1 MMKSNMFY
9 LILVL
14 VLTITV
20 CAAFVM
26 VNAHAKNEKPK
37 GPDEQGHALTSLWKN
52 YYSAQK
58 ADLPK
63 QMSEALDAI
72 MEQAKAKR
80 YHWDFYDAAVK
91 KVDAEVSRNWKVRQ
105 EMNTFLANAIKEYD
119 EPIVTYAYRS
129 SYGGSGLLDFVLANT
144 TRLQAGKNK
153 AFHTR
158 TAGHMNGLLNGFIQ
172 DDYEYALWSERL
184 SNRNSSKGIE
194 ALKEYLGETYPN
206 AAWNEYVSL
215 QGKYWAYREDDV
227 KAFVAKY
234 SGKAVGLF
242 GKALMFDDRM
252 SNLSRNKGT
261 EADYKALY
269 ADIKAAEKERL
280 SFRSGVDSK
289 IAGTIDSF
297 KNQIETLEEKDVS
310 IFFEG
315 DDIVVT
321 LRNLP
326 SVEVSMYLD
335 DKEGTPLFKKTVD
348 NPVKSFYVLDT
359 VKVPIP
365 RCDDGNY
372 IVKAKNGKVE
382 TMGQYIPKTLSIDLR
397 ADFDGRKFY
406 VAEYL
411 TGKPLDKVDLALIL
425 SGKVVAEAKDV
436 KVDGFTPLPENLGKV
451 MKKDTYY
458 YLRACWKDPDGFL
471 HFSKEQSIRDSRDYY
486 SERKGRVSDYCE
498 IFTDKTAFNP
508 GETVKYKVVLYS
520 GNQYV
525 SFKVFEAGEAVEVSF
540 INADDKEIAKTELKT
555 NDFGSVAGEFKIP
568 EGEKNGQYTIRVRHK
583 KSTLETKSI
592 VVDEFVLPTY
602 DLAFD
607 SIDKLYFM
615 GDEIEV
621 KGKVSSY
628 SGHPLD
634 AAEVNYEVDCW
645 GNIVADGEVKL
656 ESDGS
661 FSVKFPSV
669 KDRYWYRVTVK
680 VMDAT
685 GETSEFSRRVFVL
698 DAFNIEMALVNAAV
712 GDISLGKDKYGQCEL
727 LSENVAKVTFTSRNN
742 EGQPVPVDIKYE
754 LKDSND
760 KVVAGGEAE
769 SGSTKEITIPAP
781 GLYTLVATSSVKATD
796 GKEISSKSEMKI
808 LVVGDGDMALNADV
822 ENFFKLVGPCSDCS
836 VKDGEEIKVQFGAGA
851 GPVWAVAEL
860 FDENRKPLG
869 RKLVHLDGKPGSEG
883 SVKTLSFEYKS
894 EYPDAL
900 TLYIFYFRN
909 GTHYIFHREF
919 KREKTILNLPLTFSS
934 FEDKAYPGKQ
944 YSFTLKSDP
953 GTEMVAAIF
962 DKASERIS
970 PNQWET
976 VRLVNLGA
984 RPVYFDVMDGSIDR
998 GRIFDYGDRKMMKTR
1013 AAAGAVNEAM
1023 VLEAAPMMEDQ
1034 VMVEESYLS
1043 AEDASAA
1050 DLDEVSVRSDFS
1062 TALAFEPYLRT
1073 DGNGSATLKF
1083 KTSDKLSTFIVQVF
1097 AHTKEMKNALLRQEM
1112 TVSIP
1117 VKVNVVEPKYIYK
1130 GDKYVLHATVSS
1142 STDKPVSGTVALQT
1156 YSGLDIEGAKPFAT
1170 VSKKVTVPA
1179 RKTVPVEF
1187 TVDPKGHDMLGL
1199 KVVFAD
1205 NAKSFSDAVL
1215 VPLPVYEAE
1224 QTLTESHSAVLLAG
1238 MDKDALIKRIRS
1250 AFTGTTSAGAEY
1262 KEIDIR
1268 QMVLDAIPSKVEP
1281 EGKDILSLTE
1291 AYYVRRVAEKLG
1303 ADFKFK
1309 TSDEDILDKIVA
1321 CQNADGGFGWFE
1333 GMKSSPVIT
1342 AVVLER
1348 FAKLRDAGLAEEV
1361 ADSQKAVAFLD
1372 KNQFVHSDWPYWSG
1386 WLSTAQ
1392 YAHVRSMYSS
1402 VKFDVSKETI
1412 SEASE
1417 YSKNFKEFKKYIKD
1431 YLIPSQ
1437 KDGRGLQGQILAKAR
1452 RIKTLV
1458 NLVYG
1463 EGGLKLASDWG
1474 IKMSADQKMRSS
1486 IVADI
1491 ASLDEYA
1498 VEHRDGGWY
1507 YPNAVMPW
1515 RGLLES
1521 ELYAHSLL
1529 CDLLSDTR
1537 VSRSLSGAEGSG
1549 VEGSGVEGQ
1558 EAKIADG
1565 IRIWMMLQK
1574 ETQKW
1579 GEDPA
1584 FVDAINSVLT
1594 GGEDVLSTR
1603 VILMT
1608 KTYRK
1613 PFKEIVAA
1621 GNGFTIER
1629 HFYKEVQ
1636 GENSSVT
1643 LLEIYPGMKLSR
1655 GEKIITEYK
1664 IWNQENRSFVKLVAP
1679 REAAFRPVDQ
1689 LSGHVG
1695 WWYRPIGSWAVSPQG
1710 YRNVKADRTEYYFDV
1725 YPEENTTVT
1734 EEFYITQEGTFSA
1747 PVVTI
1752 ESLYAP
1758 HYRANDKFGG
1768 TVNVLE

>member
-1 MMKSNMFY
+1 MKKNMFY
-9 LILVL
+9 LILVA
-14 VLTITV
+14 VVI
-20 CAAFVM
+20 CAAAIVACAY
-26 VNAHAKNEKPK
+26 VKTDKPK
-37 GPDEQGHALTSLWKN
+37 NPDEQGHALTSLWKN

-63 QMSEALDAI
+63 KMSEALDAI

-105 EMNTFLANAIKEYD
+105 EMNTFLSNAIKEYD

-129 SYGGSGLLDFVLANT
+129 SYGGSGLLDFVLANK

-158 TAGHMNGLLNGFIQ
+158 TDGQMNGLLNGFIK

-184 SNRNSSKGIE
+184 GGRNSSKGFE

-215 QGKYWAYREDDV
+215 QGRYWAYREDDV

-289 IAGTIDSF
+289 IAGTIESF

-382 TMGQYIPKTLSIDLR
+382 TMGQYIPKTLSIALR
-397 ADFDGRKFY
+397 EDFDGRKFY

-411 TGKPLDKVDLALIL
+411 TGKPLPQVDLALIL

-436 KVDGFTPLPENLGKV
+436 KVDGFTPLPEDLKKV

-508 GETVKYKVVLYS
+508 GETVKYKAVLYS

-555 NDFGSVAGEFKIP
+555 NEFGSVAGEFKIP
-568 EGEKNGQYTIRVRHK
+568 EGEKNGRYTIKVRHK
-583 KSTLETKSI
+583 NSTLETKSI

-698 DAFNIEMALVNAAV
+698 DAFNIEMSLVNAAV

-781 GLYTLVATSSVKATD
+781 GLYILVATSSVKATD

-808 LVVGDGDMALNADV
+808 LVIGDGDNALNADV
-822 ENFFKLVGPCSDCS
+822 ENFFKLVGSCSDCS

-869 RKLVHLDGKPGSEG
+869 RELVHLDGKPGSEG

-919 KREKTILNLPLTFSS
+919 QREKTILNLPLTFSS

-998 GRIFDYGDRKMMKTR
+998 GRIFDYGDRKMLKSR
-1013 AAAGAVNEAM
+1013 AAGAVNDAM
-1023 VLEAAPMMEDQ
+1023 VLEAAPMM
-1034 VMVEESYLS
+1034 VEESAMMMDRV
-1043 AEDASAA
+1043 AEDAEESSSAA
-1050 DLDEVSVRSDFS
+1050 LDEVSVRSDFS
-1062 TALAFEPYLRT
+1062 TALAFEPYLKT
-1073 DGNGSATLKF
+1073 DSNGSATLKF
-1083 KTSDKLSTFIVQVF
+1083 KTSDKLSTFVVQVF
-1097 AHTKEMKNALLRQEM
+1097 AHTKEMRNAILRQEM

-1238 MDKDALIKRIRS
+1238 MDKNALLQRIRS

-1262 KEIDIR
+1262 KEIDVR

-1281 EGKDILSLTE
+1281 AGKDILSLTE

-1303 ADFKFK
+1303 ADFKFT

-1537 VSRSLSGAEGSG
+1537 VSRSLSGAEGPSG
-1549 VEGSGVEGQ
+1549 AEGQ

-1603 VILMT
+1603 VILMS
-1608 KTYRK
+1608 KTYRE
-1613 PFKEIVAA
+1613 PFNKIVAA

-1636 GENSSVT
+1636 GENSSVN

>member
-1 MMKSNMFY
+1 MLY
-9 LILVL
+9 LILAVVAICSAAVIARAFIKRTDNPIVSVKGSDDQGH
-14 VLTITV
+14 VLT
-20 CAAFVM
+20 
-26 VNAHAKNEKPK
+26 N
-37 GPDEQGHALTSLWKN
+37 LWKN
-52 YYSAQK
+52 YYAAQK

-63 QMSEALDAI
+63 KMSESLDAI

-91 KVDAEVSRNWKVRQ
+91 KVDAEVSRNWKKRQ
-105 EMNTFLANAIKEYD
+105 EMNNFLANAIKEYD
-119 EPIVTYAYRS
+119 EPIVTYTYRS
-129 SYGGSGLLDFVLANT
+129 SRGESGLMDFVLTNK

-158 TAGHMNGLLNGFIQ
+158 TYKQMNGLLNDFIK
-172 DDYEYALWSERL
+172 DDYEYALWSERI
-184 SNRNSSKGIE
+184 NGRETSKAIT
-194 ALKEYLGETYPN
+194 ALKEYLGDTYPN
-206 AAWNEYVSL
+206 AAWNECYSL
-215 QGKYWAYREDDV
+215 MNRYWNYRKADV
-227 KAFVAKY
+227 EAFVSKY
-234 SGKAVGLF
+234 EGKAINLF
-242 GKALMFDDRM
+242 GKAMLFDDRM
-252 SNLSRNKGT
+252 TYLSREKGS

-269 ADIKAAEKERL
+269 ADIKAAEKERI
-280 SFRSGVDSK
+280 SYRSGVDSK
-289 IAGTIDSF
+289 IAGTIDEF
-297 KNQIETLEEKDVS
+297 KNQMEVLEDKDVS
-310 IFFEG
+310 LFFE
-315 DDIVVT
+315 DNDIVVT

-326 SVEVSMYLD
+326 SVEVSMFLD
-335 DKEGTPLFKKTVD
+335 DKEGTPLFKKTLD
-348 NPVKSFYVLDT
+348 NPRKSFYVRDT
-359 VKVPIP
+359 VRVPIP

-372 IVKAKNGKVE
+372 IVKARNGKID
-382 TMGQYIPKTLSIDLR
+382 TQGQYIPKTLSIALR
-397 ADFDGRKFY
+397 EDFDGRKFY
-406 VAEYL
+406 VANYQSGE
-411 TGKPLDKVDLALIL
+411 PLKKVDLTLIH
-425 SGKVVAEAKDV
+425 SGKILAEAKDV
-436 KVDGFTPLPENLGKV
+436 LVDGFTPLPQEFVKV
-451 MKKDTYY
+451 MKADAYY
-458 YLRACWKDPDGFL
+458 YLRAAWKDSDGFL
-471 HFSKEQSIRDSRDYY
+471 HYTKEQSLKNSRDYY
-486 SERKGRVSDYCE
+486 SERKGYVGKYCE

-508 GETVKYKVVLYS
+508 GETVKFKAVLYT

-525 SFKVFEAGEAVEVSF
+525 SFKVFDAGEEIEATF
-540 INADDKEIAKTELKT
+540 INAEDKEIAKTELKT
-555 NDFGSVAGEFKIP
+555 NEFGSVAGEFKIP
-568 EGEKNGQYTIRVRHK
+568 EGERNGRFTIKIRYKN
-583 KSTLETKSI
+583 STMESKEI

-602 DLAFD
+602 DLSFD
-607 SIDKLYFM
+607 SVDKLYFM

-634 AAEVNYEVDCW
+634 AAEVTYVVDSW
-645 GNIVADGEVKL
+645 GTIITEGEIKL

-661 FSVKFPSV
+661 FALKFPSAV
-669 KDRYWYRVTVK
+669 NRYGYRVTVK
-680 VMDAT
+680 VKDAT
-685 GETSEFSRRVFVL
+685 GETSEFSRRVYVL
-698 DAFNIEMALVNAAV
+698 NAFNIEMDLQNASV
-712 GDISLGKDKYGQCEL
+712 GDVALGNSKYGKCEL
-727 LSENVAKVTFTSRNN
+727 LAGKVAKVTFTSRNN
-742 EGQPVPVDIKYE
+742 EGQKVPVDIKYE
-754 LKDSND
+754 LKDSKD
-760 KVVAGGEAE
+760 AVVASGEAE
-769 SGSTKEITIPAP
+769 SGSTKEITIPAA
-781 GLYTLVATSSVKATD
+781 GLYTLVASSTVKAPD
-796 GKEISSKSEMKI
+796 DKEISSKSEMSI
-808 LVVGDGDMALNADV
+808 LVVGDDDQAIQADV
-822 ENFFKLVGPCSDCS
+822 ENFFKLVGPCADCS

-860 FDENRKPLG
+860 FDEQRKPLG
-869 RKLVHLDGKPGSEG
+869 RELIQLDGKPGSDG
-883 SVKTLSFEYKS
+883 SIKTLSFEYKS

-909 GTHYIFHREF
+909 GTHYVFHREF
-919 KREKTILNLPLTFSS
+919 QREKTILDLPLTFTS

-970 PNQWET
+970 PNFWKT
-976 VRLVNLGA
+976 VNLVNLGA
-984 RPVYFDVMDGSIDR
+984 RPVYYDVMDGSIDR
-998 GRIFDYGDRKMMKTR
+998 GRIYDYDDRKMMKTR
-1013 AAAGAVNEAM
+1013 AAGKNEAM
-1023 VLEAAPMMEDQ
+1023 VLEAAPMMA
-1034 VMVEESYLS
+1034 EESAVMMDRVSEES
-1043 AEDASAA
+1043 ADSAA
-1050 DLDEVSVRSDFS
+1050 ELDEVGVRSDFS

-1073 DGNGSATLKF
+1073 DSNGNATLKF
-1083 KTSDKLSTFIVQVF
+1083 KTSDKLSTFVVQVF

-1142 STDKPVSGTVALQT
+1142 SSDKPVSGTVALQT
-1156 YSGLDIEGAKPFAT
+1156 YAGSDYEGAKPFAT
-1170 VSKKVTVPA
+1170 LSKKVTVPA
-1179 RKTVPVEF
+1179 GKTVPVEF
-1187 TVDPKGHDMLGL
+1187 TVDPKGHDLLGL

-1205 NAKSFSDAVL
+1205 AAKSFSDAVF
-1215 VPLPVYEAE
+1215 VTLPVLEAE
-1224 QTLTESHSAVLLAG
+1224 QTLTEAHSAVLLAG
-1238 MDKDALIKRIRS
+1238 MDKNALIQRIRS
-1250 AFTGTTSAGAEY
+1250 AFTGTTSSGAEY

-1281 EGKDILSLTE
+1281 EGKDLLSLTE
-1291 AYYVRRVAEKLG
+1291 AFYVRRVAEKLG
-1303 ADFKFK
+1303 ASLDYM

-1361 ADSQKAVAFLD
+1361 ADSDAAITFLD
-1372 KNQFVHSDWPYWSG
+1372 KNQFIHDSWPYWCG

-1392 YAHVRSMYSS
+1392 YAYVRSMYSS

-1458 NLVYG
+1458 NLVHG
-1463 EGGLKLASDWG
+1463 DGGLDLASAWG
-1474 IKMSADQKMRSS
+1474 IKLSADSKMRSS
-1486 IVADI
+1486 IVADV

-1529 CDLLSDTR
+1529 CDLLSD
-1537 VSRSLSGAEGSG
+1537 SRIQSGNKEEIA
-1549 VEGSGVEGQ
+1549 
-1558 EAKIADG
+1558 IADG

-1608 KTYRK
+1608 KTYK
-1613 PFKEIVAA
+1613 VPFSKVVAA

-1636 GENSSVT
+1636 GENST
-1643 LLEIYPGMKLSR
+1643 KNLLEIYPGMKLKR

-1664 IWNQENRSFVKLVAP
+1664 IWNQENRSFVKLNAP
-1679 REAAFRPVDQ
+1679 REAAFRPVNQ

-1695 WWYRPIGSWAVSPQG
+1695 WWYRPIGSYAVSPQG

-1734 EEFYITQEGTFSA
+1734 EEFYITQEGVFTA

-1768 TVNVLE
+1768 ALNVLE

>member
-1 MMKSNMFY
+1 MKSNMFY
-9 LILVL
+9 LIL
-14 VLTITV
+14 TV
-20 CAAFVM
+20 AVICAVTAV
-26 VNAHAKNEKPK
+26 ACAYAKNEKPK
-37 GPDEQGHALTSLWKN
+37 GPDDQGHVLSTLWKN
-52 YYSAQK
+52 YYAAQK

-63 QMSEALDAI
+63 KMSESLDAI
-72 MEQAKAKR
+72 MEQAKSKR

-105 EMNTFLANAIKEYD
+105 EMNTFLANAVKEYD
-119 EPIVTYAYRS
+119 EPIVTYTYRS
-129 SYGGSGLLDFVLANT
+129 SYGGSGLLDYVLANK

-158 TAGHMNGLLNGFIQ
+158 TSGQMNDLLNGFIK
-172 DDYEYALWSERL
+172 DDYEYALWAERL
-184 SNRNSSKGIE
+184 GGRNSTKGFE

-215 QGKYWAYREDDV
+215 QGRYWSYRKDDV
-227 KAFVAKY
+227 KAFIDKY
-234 SGKAVGLF
+234 SGKAIGLF
-242 GKALMFDDRM
+242 GKALLFEDRM
-252 SNLSRNKGT
+252 NDLPRNKGT

-280 SFRSGVDSK
+280 SYKSGVDSK
-289 IAGTIDSF
+289 IAGTVKSF
-297 KNQIETLEEKDVS
+297 QNQMETLDDKDVS
-310 IFFEG
+310 LFFEG

-335 DKEGTPLFKKTVD
+335 NKEGTPLFKKTVD
-348 NPVKSFYVLDT
+348 NPRKSFYVLDT

-372 IVKAKNGKVE
+372 IVKARNGKVE
-382 TMGQYIPKTLSIDLR
+382 TIGQYIPKTLSIALR
-397 ADFDGRKFY
+397 EDFEGRKFY

-411 TGKPLDKVDLALIL
+411 TGKPLANVDLALIL

-436 KVDGFTPLPENLGKV
+436 KVDGFTPLPEALVKA

-471 HFSKEQSIRDSRDYY
+471 HFSKEQSLRDTRDYY

-498 IFTDKTAFNP
+498 ILTDKTAFNP
-508 GETVKYKVVLYS
+508 GETVKYKAVLYS

-525 SFKVFEAGEAVEVSF
+525 SFKVFEAGEAIQVSL
-540 INADDKEIAKTELKT
+540 INAENKEIAKTELKT
-555 NDFGSVAGEFKIP
+555 NEFGSVAGEFKIP
-568 EGEKNGQYTIRVRHK
+568 EGERNGRYTIKVRHK
-583 KSTLETKSI
+583 NSTLETKSI

-607 SIDKLYFM
+607 SIDQLYFM

-645 GNIVADGEVKL
+645 GNIVADGEVEL

-698 DAFNIEMALVNAAV
+698 DAFNIEMNLVNAAE
-712 GDISLGKDKYGQCEL
+712 GDIVLGKDKYGQCDL

-742 EGQPVPVDIKYE
+742 EGQPVPVGIKYE
-754 LKDSND
+754 LKDSDD
-760 KVVAGGEAE
+760 KVVATGEAE
-769 SGSTKEITIPAP
+769 SGSTKEIAIPAP
-781 GLYTLVATSSVKATD
+781 GLYTLVSTSSVKATD

-808 LVVGDGDMALNADV
+808 LLVGDGDKSLNADV
-822 ENFFKLVGPCSDCS
+822 ENFFKLVGSCADCS
-836 VKDGEEIKVQFGAGA
+836 VKDGEEIKVQFGAGE

-860 FDENRKPLG
+860 FDELRKPLG
-869 RKLVHLDGKPGSEG
+869 RELVHLDGKPGSEG
-883 SVKTLSFEYKS
+883 SVKTLSFKYKS

-900 TLYIFYFRN
+900 TLYIFYFRK
-909 GTHYIFHREF
+909 GTHYVFHREF
-919 KREKTILNLPLTFSS
+919 QREKTILNLPLTFTS

-1013 AAAGAVNEAM
+1013 AAAGAVNDAM
-1023 VLEAAPMMEDQ
+1023 VLEAAPMM
-1034 VMVEESYLS
+1034 VEESAMMMDRV
-1043 AEDASAA
+1043 AEDAEESSSAA
-1050 DLDEVSVRSDFS
+1050 LDEVAVRSDFS

-1142 STDKPVSGTVALQT
+1142 SSDKPVSGTVALQT

-1179 RKTVPVEF
+1179 GKSVPVEF

-1224 QTLTESHSAVLLAG
+1224 QTLTEAHSAVLLAG
-1238 MDKDALIKRIRS
+1238 MDKNALIQRIRS
-1250 AFTGTTSAGAEY
+1250 AFTGTSSAGAEY

-1281 EGKDILSLTE
+1281 DGKDILSLTE

-1303 ADFKFK
+1303 ADFKFT
-1309 TSDEDILDKIVA
+1309 TSDADILDKIVA

-1372 KNQFVHSDWPYWSG
+1372 KNQFVHGDWPYWSG
-1386 WLSTAQ
+1386 WISAAQ
-1392 YAHVRSMYSS
+1392 YAYVRSMYPS

-1412 SEASE
+1412 SEKSE
-1417 YSKNFKEFKKYIKD
+1417 YSKNFREFKKYIKD

-1474 IKMSADQKMRSS
+1474 IKISADQKMRSS

-1529 CDLLSDTR
+1529 CDLLSDKR
-1537 VSRSLSGAEGSG
+1537 VDSGSA
-1549 VEGSGVEGQ
+1549 V

-1584 FVDAINSVLT
+1584 FVDAVNSVLT

-1636 GENSSVT
+1636 GENSSVN

-1664 IWNQENRSFVKLVAP
+1664 IWNQENRSFVKLTAP

-1768 TVNVLE
+1768 TLNIIE

>member
-1 MMKSNMFY
+1 
-9 LILVL
+9 
-14 VLTITV
+14 
-20 CAAFVM
+20 
-26 VNAHAKNEKPK
+26 
-37 GPDEQGHALTSLWKN
+37 
-52 YYSAQK
+52 
-58 ADLPK
+58 
-63 QMSEALDAI
+63 

-105 EMNTFLANAIKEYD
+105 EMNTFLFNAVKEYD

-129 SYGGSGLLDFVLANT
+129 SQGHRDLIEYVLTNK
-144 TRLQAGKNK
+144 TRLQAGRNPV
-153 AFHTR
+153 FYTR
-158 TAGHMNGLLNGFIQ
+158 TSSQMNGLLNMFIK
-172 DDYEYALWSERL
+172 DDYEYALWSERVGGR
-184 SNRNSSKGIE
+184 STSKGNKSL
-194 ALKEYLGETYPN
+194 AEYLGETYPN

-215 QGKYWAYREDDV
+215 QGRYWAYREDDV

-242 GKALMFDDRM
+242 GKALMFEDRM
-252 SNLSRNKGT
+252 SYLSRNKGT

-289 IAGTIDSF
+289 IAGTIESF

-348 NPVKSFYVLDT
+348 NPKKSFYVLDT

-382 TMGQYIPKTLSIDLR
+382 TMGQYIPKTLSIALR
-397 ADFDGRKFY
+397 EDFDGRKFY

-411 TGKPLDKVDLALIL
+411 TGKPLPQVDLALIL

-436 KVDGFTPLPENLGKV
+436 KVDGFTPLPEDLKKV

-471 HFSKEQSIRDSRDYY
+471 HFSKEQSIRNSRDYY
-486 SERKGRVSDYCE
+486 SERKGHVSNYCE

-508 GETVKYKVVLYS
+508 GETVKYKAVLYS

-525 SFKVFEAGEAVEVSF
+525 SFKVFEAGEAAQVSL
-540 INADDKEIAKTELKT
+540 INTEDKEIAKTELKT
-555 NDFGSVAGEFKIP
+555 NEFGSVAGEFKIP
-568 EGEKNGQYTIRVRHK
+568 EGERNGRYTIKVRHK
-583 KSTLETKSI
+583 NSTLETKSI

-742 EGQPVPVDIKYE
+742 EGQPVPVGIKYE
-754 LKDSND
+754 LKDSKDN
-760 KVVAGGEAE
+760 VVASGETE
-769 SGSTKEITIPAP
+769 SGSTKDITIPAP

-796 GKEISSKSEMKI
+796 GKNISSKSEMKI
-808 LVVGDGDMALNADV
+808 LVIGDGDKALNADV

-836 VKDGEEIKVQFGAGA
+836 VKDGEEIRVQFGAGA

-869 RKLVHLDGKPGSEG
+869 RELVHLDGKPGSEG

-894 EYPDAL
+894 DYPDAL

-909 GTHYIFHREF
+909 GTHYVFHREF
-919 KREKTILNLPLTFSS
+919 QREKTILDLPLTFTS

-998 GRIFDYGDRKMMKTR
+998 GRIFDYGDRKMLKSR
-1013 AAAGAVNEAM
+1013 AAGAVNDAM
-1023 VLEAAPMMEDQ
+1023 VLEAAPMM
-1034 VMVEESYLS
+1034 VEESAMMMDRV
-1043 AEDASAA
+1043 AEDAEESSTSAA
-1050 DLDEVSVRSDFS
+1050 LDEVTVRSDFS
-1062 TALAFEPYLRT
+1062 TALAFEPYLKT
-1073 DGNGSATLKF
+1073 DSNGSATLKF
-1083 KTSDKLSTFIVQVF
+1083 KTSDKLSTFVVQVF

-1130 GDKYVLHATVSS
+1130 GDKYVLHATISS

-1156 YSGLDIEGAKPFAT
+1156 YSGLDIEGKKPFAT

-1238 MDKDALIKRIRS
+1238 MDKNALIQRLRG
-1250 AFTGTTSAGAEY
+1250 AFTGTTSMGAEY
-1262 KEIDIR
+1262 KEVDVR

-1281 EGKDILSLTE
+1281 SGQDILSLTE
-1291 AYYVRRVAEKLG
+1291 AYYVRRVVEKLG
-1303 ADFKFK
+1303 ADFKFA
-1309 TSDEDILDKIVA
+1309 TSDE
-1321 CQNADGGFGWFE
+1321 
-1333 GMKSSPVIT
+1333 VI
-1342 AVVLER
+1342 
-1348 FAKLRDAGLAEEV
+1348 
-1361 ADSQKAVAFLD
+1361 
-1372 KNQFVHSDWPYWSG
+1372 
-1386 WLSTAQ
+1386 
-1392 YAHVRSMYSS
+1392 
-1402 VKFDVSKETI
+1402 
-1412 SEASE
+1412 
-1417 YSKNFKEFKKYIKD
+1417 
-1431 YLIPSQ
+1431 
-1437 KDGRGLQGQILAKAR
+1437 
-1452 RIKTLV
+1452 
-1458 NLVYG
+1458 
-1463 EGGLKLASDWG
+1463 
-1474 IKMSADQKMRSS
+1474 
-1486 IVADI
+1486 
-1491 ASLDEYA
+1491 
-1498 VEHRDGGWY
+1498 
-1507 YPNAVMPW
+1507 
-1515 RGLLES
+1515 
-1521 ELYAHSLL
+1521 
-1529 CDLLSDTR
+1529 
-1537 VSRSLSGAEGSG
+1537 
-1549 VEGSGVEGQ
+1549 
-1558 EAKIADG
+1558 
-1565 IRIWMMLQK
+1565 
-1574 ETQKW
+1574 
-1579 GEDPA
+1579 
-1584 FVDAINSVLT
+1584 
-1594 GGEDVLSTR
+1594 
-1603 VILMT
+1603 
-1608 KTYRK
+1608 
-1613 PFKEIVAA
+1613 
-1621 GNGFTIER
+1621 
-1629 HFYKEVQ
+1629 
-1636 GENSSVT
+1636 
-1643 LLEIYPGMKLSR
+1643 
-1655 GEKIITEYK
+1655 
-1664 IWNQENRSFVKLVAP
+1664 
-1679 REAAFRPVDQ
+1679 
-1689 LSGHVG
+1689 
-1695 WWYRPIGSWAVSPQG
+1695 
-1710 YRNVKADRTEYYFDV
+1710 
-1725 YPEENTTVT
+1725 
-1734 EEFYITQEGTFSA
+1734 
-1747 PVVTI
+1747 
-1752 ESLYAP
+1752 
-1758 HYRANDKFGG
+1758 
-1768 TVNVLE
+1768 

>member
-1 MMKSNMFY
+1 MFY
-9 LILVL
+9 LILAIAVAC
-14 VLTITV
+14 VAAV
-20 CAAFVM
+20 VACAYVRT
-26 VNAHAKNEKPK
+26 NDSDKAKKL
-37 GPDEQGHALTSLWKN
+37 DEQGHALASLWKN
-52 YYSAQK
+52 YYAAQK

-63 QMSEALDAI
+63 KMSEALDEI
-72 MEQAKAKR
+72 ITTAKSKR
-80 YHWDFYDAAVK
+80 YHWDFYDAWVK

-105 EMNTFLANAIKEYD
+105 EMNTALANAVKEYD
-119 EPIVTYAYRS
+119 EPIVTYTYRS
-129 SYGGSGLLDFVLANT
+129 SYGGSGLLDYVLANK
-144 TRLQAGKNK
+144 TRLQAGKNTI
-153 AFHTR
+153 FHKR
-158 TAGHMNGLLNGFIQ
+158 TAGQMNGLLNDFIK
-172 DDYEYALWSERL
+172 DDYEYALWSERI
-184 SNRNSSKGIE
+184 SNRSTTKGNE

-206 AAWNEYVSL
+206 AAWNEYLSL
-215 QGKYWAYREDDV
+215 DNRYWSYRGDDV
-227 KAFVAKY
+227 KAFVEKY
-234 SGKAVGLF
+234 AGKAVSLF
-242 GKALMFDDRM
+242 GKALLFEDRM
-252 SNLSRNKGT
+252 TLLSREKGS
-261 EADYKALY
+261 EAEYKALY
-269 ADIKAAEKERL
+269 EDIKAAEKERI
-280 SFRSGVDSK
+280 SYRSGVDSK

-297 KNQIETLEEKDVS
+297 KNQMDVLENKDVS
-310 IFFEG
+310 ISFQ
-315 DDIVVT
+315 DNDIVVT

-326 SVEVSMYLD
+326 SVDVSMFLD
-335 DKEGTPLFKKTVD
+335 DKEGTPLFKKTVN
-348 NPVKSFYVLDT
+348 NPKKSFYVLDT
-359 VKVPIP
+359 VRIPIP

-372 IVKAKNGKVE
+372 VVKAKNGKIE
-382 TMGQYIPKTLSIDLR
+382 AQGQYIPKTLSIALR
-397 ADFDGRKFY
+397 EDFDGRKFY
-406 VAEYL
+406 VADYQSGE
-411 TGKPLDKVDLALIL
+411 PLKKVDLILIH
-425 SGKVVAEAKDV
+425 SGKVIAEAKDV
-436 KVDGFTPLPENLGKV
+436 TVNGFTPLPEEFGKV
-451 MKKDTYY
+451 MKADVYY
-458 YLRACWKDPDGFL
+458 YLRASWKDSDGFI
-471 HFSKEQSIRDSRDYY
+471 HMSKEQSLHNSRDYY
-486 SERKGRVSDYCE
+486 NERKGYIGNYCDL
-498 IFTDKTAFNP
+498 FTDKTAFNP
-508 GETVKYKVVLYS
+508 GETVKFKAVLYS

-525 SFKVFEAGEAVEVSF
+525 SFKVLDAGEAIEASF
-540 INADDKEIAKTELKT
+540 INAENKEIAKTELKT
-555 NDFGSVAGEFKIP
+555 NEFGSVAGEFKIP
-568 EGEKNGQYTIRVRHK
+568 EGERNGRFTIKIRYKNSV
-583 KSTLETKSI
+583 LESKSI

-602 DLAFD
+602 DLSFE
-607 SIDKLYFM
+607 SVDKLYFV

-634 AAEVNYEVDCW
+634 AAEVTYEIDSW
-645 GNIVADGEVKL
+645 GTLLADGEIKL

-669 KDRYWYRVTVK
+669 KDRYWYRLKVK
-680 VMDAT
+680 VKDAT

-698 DAFNIEMALVNAAV
+698 NAFSIEMNVENAAS
-712 GDISLGKDKYGQCEL
+712 GDIALGSGRYGRCEL
-727 LSENVAKVTFTSRNN
+727 LSEKVARVTFTSKNN
-742 EGQPVPVDIKYE
+742 EGQKVPVDISFE
-754 LKDSND
+754 LKDAND
-760 KVVAGGEAE
+760 KVVFKGEAE
-769 SGSTKEITIPAP
+769 SGSTKEIPIPSP
-781 GLYTLVATSSVKATD
+781 GLYTLEASATVEATD
-796 GKEISSKSEMKI
+796 GKEISSKSEMSF
-808 LVVGDGDMALNADV
+808 LVVGDDDKAINADV

-836 VKDGEEIKVQFGAGA
+836 VKDGEAIKVQFGAGA

-860 FDENRKPLG
+860 FDEQRKPLA
-869 RKLVHLDGKPGSEG
+869 RELVQLDGKPGSEG
-883 SVKTLSFEYKS
+883 SIKTLSFEYKN

-909 GTHYIFHREF
+909 ETHYVFHREF
-919 KREKTILNLPLTFSS
+919 KREKTILDLPLSFTS

-944 YSFTLKSDP
+944 YSFVLKSDP

-970 PNQWET
+970 PNIWET
-976 VRLVNLGA
+976 VNLVNLGA
-984 RPVYFDVMDGSIDR
+984 RPVYYDAMDGSVDR
-998 GRIFDYGDRKMMKTR
+998 GRIYDYDRRMMSTR
-1013 AAAGAVNEAM
+1013 AAGKNGAM
-1023 VLEAAPMMEDQ
+1023 VLESAPMMVEDSE
-1034 VMVEESYLS
+1034 VMMEKVSEES
-1043 AEDASAA
+1043 A
-1050 DLDEVSVRSDFS
+1050 DSSVELDEVEVRSDFS

-1073 DGNGSATLKF
+1073 DSKGSAILKF
-1083 KTSDKLSTFIVQVF
+1083 KTSDKLSTFVVQVF
-1097 AHTKEMKNALLRQEM
+1097 AHTKEMKNALVRQEM

-1142 STDKPVSGTVALQT
+1142 SSDKPVSGTVALQT
-1156 YSGLDIEGAKPFAT
+1156 YAGSDYEGTKPFIT
-1170 VSKKVTVPA
+1170 LSKKVTVPA
-1179 RKTVPVEF
+1179 GKSVPVEF
-1187 TVDPKGHDMLGL
+1187 NVDPKGHDLLGL

-1205 NAKSFSDAVL
+1205 NAKSFSDAVF
-1215 VPLPVYEAE
+1215 VTLPVYEAE
-1224 QTLTESHSAVLLAG
+1224 QTLTEAHSAVLLSG
-1238 MDKDALIKRIRS
+1238 MDKDALIQRIRS
-1250 AFTGTTSAGAEY
+1250 SFTGTTSAGAEY

-1281 EGKDILSLTE
+1281 DGKDVLSLTE

-1303 ADFKFK
+1303 ADFDFV

-1361 ADSQKAVAFLD
+1361 ADSDSAIAFLD
-1372 KNQFVHSDWPYWSG
+1372 KNQFIHDSWPYWSG

-1392 YAHVRSMYSS
+1392 YAYVRSMYTS

-1417 YSKNFKEFKKYIKD
+1417 YSKNFREFKKYIKD

-1463 EGGLKLASDWG
+1463 DGGLNLASAWG
-1474 IKMSADQKMRSS
+1474 IKLSADSKMRSS
-1486 IVADI
+1486 IVADV

-1529 CDLLSDTR
+1529 CDLLSDNR
-1537 VSRSLSGAEGSG
+1537 IQSGEKAEI
-1549 VEGSGVEGQ
+1549 
-1558 EAKIADG
+1558 AIADG

-1594 GGEDVLSTR
+1594 GGEEVLSTR

-1608 KTYRK
+1608 KTYK
-1613 PFKEIVAA
+1613 VPFSKVVAA

-1636 GENSSVT
+1636 GENST
-1643 LLEIYPGMKLSR
+1643 KNLLEIYPGMKLKR
-1655 GEKIITEYK
+1655 GEKVITEYK
-1664 IWNQENRSFVKLVAP
+1664 IWNQENRSFVKLNAP

-1695 WWYRPIGSWAVSPQG
+1695 WWYRPIGSYAVSPQG

-1768 TVNVLE
+1768 VLPVVE

>member
-1 MMKSNMFY
+1 M
-9 LILVL
+9 
-14 VLTITV
+14 
-20 CAAFVM
+20 
-26 VNAHAKNEKPK
+26 
-37 GPDEQGHALTSLWKN
+37 
-52 YYSAQK
+52 
-58 ADLPK
+58 
-63 QMSEALDAI
+63 
-72 MEQAKAKR
+72 
-80 YHWDFYDAAVK
+80 
-91 KVDAEVSRNWKVRQ
+91 
-105 EMNTFLANAIKEYD
+105 
-119 EPIVTYAYRS
+119 
-129 SYGGSGLLDFVLANT
+129 
-144 TRLQAGKNK
+144 
-153 AFHTR
+153 
-158 TAGHMNGLLNGFIQ
+158 
-172 DDYEYALWSERL
+172 
-184 SNRNSSKGIE
+184 
-194 ALKEYLGETYPN
+194 
-206 AAWNEYVSL
+206 
-215 QGKYWAYREDDV
+215 
-227 KAFVAKY
+227 
-234 SGKAVGLF
+234 
-242 GKALMFDDRM
+242 
-252 SNLSRNKGT
+252 
-261 EADYKALY
+261 
-269 ADIKAAEKERL
+269 
-280 SFRSGVDSK
+280 
-289 IAGTIDSF
+289 
-297 KNQIETLEEKDVS
+297 
-310 IFFEG
+310 
-315 DDIVVT
+315 
-321 LRNLP
+321 
-326 SVEVSMYLD
+326 
-335 DKEGTPLFKKTVD
+335 
-348 NPVKSFYVLDT
+348 
-359 VKVPIP
+359 
-365 RCDDGNY
+365 
-372 IVKAKNGKVE
+372 
-382 TMGQYIPKTLSIDLR
+382 
-397 ADFDGRKFY
+397 
-406 VAEYL
+406 
-411 TGKPLDKVDLALIL
+411 
-425 SGKVVAEAKDV
+425 
-436 KVDGFTPLPENLGKV
+436 
-451 MKKDTYY
+451 
-458 YLRACWKDPDGFL
+458 
-471 HFSKEQSIRDSRDYY
+471 
-486 SERKGRVSDYCE
+486 
-498 IFTDKTAFNP
+498 
-508 GETVKYKVVLYS
+508 
-520 GNQYV
+520 
-525 SFKVFEAGEAVEVSF
+525 
-540 INADDKEIAKTELKT
+540 
-555 NDFGSVAGEFKIP
+555 
-568 EGEKNGQYTIRVRHK
+568 
-583 KSTLETKSI
+583 
-592 VVDEFVLPTY
+592 
-602 DLAFD
+602 
-607 SIDKLYFM
+607 
-615 GDEIEV
+615 
-621 KGKVSSY
+621 
-628 SGHPLD
+628 
-634 AAEVNYEVDCW
+634 NYEVDCW

-656 ESDGS
+656 ESGGS

-698 DAFNIEMALVNAAV
+698 DAFNIDMNLVNAAV
-712 GDISLGKDKYGQCEL
+712 GDIALGKGKYGQCEL

-742 EGQPVPVDIKYE
+742 EGQPVPAGIKYE
-754 LKDSND
+754 LKDSKDN
-760 KVVAGGEAE
+760 VVASGETD
-769 SGSTKEITIPAP
+769 SGSTKEITIPAS
-781 GLYTLVATSSVKATD
+781 GLYTLVSTSSVKSTD
-796 GKEISSKSEMKI
+796 GKNISSKSEMKI
-808 LVVGDGDMALNADV
+808 LVIGDGDKALNADV
-822 ENFFKLVGPCSDCS
+822 ENFFKLIGPCSDCS
-836 VKDGEEIKVQFGAGA
+836 VKDGEEIRVQFGAGA

-869 RKLVHLDGKPGSEG
+869 RELVHLDGKPGSEG

-894 EYPDAL
+894 DYPDAL

-909 GTHYIFHREF
+909 GTHYVFHREF
-919 KREKTILNLPLTFSS
+919 QREKTILNLPLTFSS

-984 RPVYFDVMDGSIDR
+984 RPVYYDVMDGSIDR
-998 GRIFDYGDRKMMKTR
+998 GRIFDYGDRKMLKSR
-1013 AAAGAVNEAM
+1013 AAGAVNDAM
-1023 VLEAAPMMEDQ
+1023 VLEAAPMMVERAS
-1034 VMVEESYLS
+1034 VEEVS
-1043 AEDASAA
+1043 DALDIVFDEATEA
-1050 DLDEVSVRSDFS
+1050 KLDEVSVRSDFS
-1062 TALAFEPYLRT
+1062 TALAFEPYLKT

-1083 KTSDKLSTFIVQVF
+1083 KTSDKLTTFVVQVF

-1142 STDKPVSGTVALQT
+1142 SSDKPVSGTVALQT
-1156 YSGLDIEGAKPFAT
+1156 YSGLDIDGKKPFAT

-1179 RKTVPVEF
+1179 GKTVPVEF

-1215 VPLPVYEAE
+1215 VPLPVYEAA
-1224 QTLTESHSAVLLAG
+1224 QTLTEAHSAVLLAG
-1238 MDKDALIKRIRS
+1238 MDKNALIQRIRS
-1250 AFTGTTSAGAEY
+1250 AFTGTTSSGAEY
-1262 KEIDIR
+1262 KEIDVR

-1281 EGKDILSLTE
+1281 AGKDILSLTE

-1303 ADFKFK
+1303 ADFKFT
-1309 TSDEDILDKIVA
+1309 TSDADILDKIVA

-1372 KNQFVHSDWPYWSG
+1372 KNQFVHGEWPYWCG

-1474 IKMSADQKMRSS
+1474 IKMSADQKMRNS

-1529 CDLLSDTR
+1529 CDLLSDKR
-1537 VSRSLSGAEGSG
+1537 VDSGSA
-1549 VEGSGVEGQ
+1549 V

-1613 PFKEIVAA
+1613 PFSEIVSA

-1636 GENSSVT
+1636 GENSSVN

-1664 IWNQENRSFVKLVAP
+1664 IWNQENRSFV
-1679 REAAFRPVDQ
+1679 
-1689 LSGHVG
+1689 
-1695 WWYRPIGSWAVSPQG
+1695 
-1710 YRNVKADRTEYYFDV
+1710 
-1725 YPEENTTVT
+1725 
-1734 EEFYITQEGTFSA
+1734 
-1747 PVVTI
+1747 
-1752 ESLYAP
+1752 
-1758 HYRANDKFGG
+1758 
-1768 TVNVLE
+1768 